1 MELGKAAEAKI
12 KEWLDRPEEGYSFD
26 RIPDQMNGFY
36 QSCNICDFIL
46 FKSPYMYYIESKATY
61 SDRFD
66 FSMISDYQKENLLKK
81 SNIDHVYGC
90 ILVLFARYQKAFIL
104 NIKHIKQL
112 EMNNKHSLNI
122 KKISSWEIPYF
133 EIATIANS
141 RKKLL
146 DYTGEFN
153 VPEYI
158 S

>member
-133 EIATIANS
+133 EISTIANS